1 MYIFDPQMFSL
12 ISGEKLLFLNLLA
25 AEKVARRM
33 STCAGYVVY
42 SIWCLDFYCMAD
54 LEFMEIA

>member
-42 SIWCLDFYCMAD
+42 SI
-54 LEFMEIA
+54 